1 MKVNVPGKVACS
13 CRETPCWG
21 RCCWSCWSWRTRSAG
36 RWGWSRP
43 AFAAAERVT
52 WSQRVQC
59 RSYTAI
65 RFQDEGH
72 GWDLGAACSLQKM
85 ERLKDQMCNG
95 SCIHLCP
102 PHSVNQQNRLEKGNS
117 SIQVE
122 LGCALAT
129 PQKNIWNTALCW
141 LEGRTAVWSPKILLF
156 KICNEASFEHNTYS
170 GFMKRRHSSRYFS
183 VCTFPF
189 QHFTTSN
196 RKKSMFFFPLHNLDL
211 SLGTTKIGTRFP
223 TFHWPQEHAWSF
235 FQRGLLCC
243 ILFSHWALFNPSQIP
258 GGEAV
263 TGTQLR
269 FIEVQI

>member
-52 WSQRVQC
+52 WSQRVQ
-59 RSYTAI
+59 SYTAI
-65 RFQDEGH
+65 RFQDERH
-72 GWDLGAACSLQKM
+72 GCDLGAACSLQKM

-122 LGCALAT
+122 LGCALVT
-129 PQKNIWNTALCW
+129 PQKTYETLHSAGWRGALQFDR
-141 LEGRTAVWSPKILLF
+141 LK
-156 KICNEASFEHNTYS
+156 
-170 GFMKRRHSSRYFS
+170 YF
-183 VCTFPF
+183 CL
-189 QHFTTSN
+189 N
-196 RKKSMFFFPLHNLDL
+196 M
-211 SLGTTKIGTRFP
+211 
-223 TFHWPQEHAWSF
+223 
-235 FQRGLLCC
+235 
-243 ILFSHWALFNPSQIP
+243 
-258 GGEAV
+258 
-263 TGTQLR
+263 
-269 FIEVQI
+269 